1 MTSPLAGA
9 TSGATRR
16 MEYYE
21 HKLIKRAQKLRKNM
35 TEEERKLWYSFLR
48 SLPVKFVRQKA
59 IGNYIVDFYCAS
71 KKLVIELDGSQHYED
86 EGKEYDKVRDAY
98 LQSLGLT
105 VLRYSNYDFHKMYK
119 AICEDIWN
127 HLGID

>member
-1 MTSPLAGA
+1 
-9 TSGATRR
+9 
-16 MEYYE
+16 MEQRL
-21 HKLIKRAQKLRKNM
+21 HNHALKDRAKELRANPTK
-35 TEEERKLWYSFLR
+35 EEQKLWYDFLR
-48 SLPVKFVRQKA
+48 GLPVHFCRQKI

-98 LQSLGLT
+98 LNSLGLT

-127 HLGID
+127 HLGIE